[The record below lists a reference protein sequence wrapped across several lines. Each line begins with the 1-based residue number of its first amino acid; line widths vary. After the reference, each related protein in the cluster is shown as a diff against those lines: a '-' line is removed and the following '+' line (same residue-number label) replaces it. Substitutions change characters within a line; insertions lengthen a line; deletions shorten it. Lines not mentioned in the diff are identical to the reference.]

1 MGKKKPSIKWLM
13 IFIFVQLVH
22 SLVHSLMHSTMVVA
36 VFLLCAGDERM
47 NKTNK
52 FPVLFDLLN

>member
-13 IFIFVQLVH
+13 IFIFVQ
-22 SLVHSLMHSTMVVA
+22 LVHSLMHSTMVVA